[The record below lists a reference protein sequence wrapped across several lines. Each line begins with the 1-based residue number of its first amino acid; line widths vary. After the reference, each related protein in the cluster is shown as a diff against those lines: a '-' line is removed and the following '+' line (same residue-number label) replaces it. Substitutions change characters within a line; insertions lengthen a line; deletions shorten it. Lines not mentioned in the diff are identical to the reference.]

1 MSRPTQ
7 VHRTTID
14 SNELDILLP
23 LVSQFSTLHGF
34 YKKLL
39 LMRAKETAGLGS
51 AYTKSNAPKSDADK
65 LLDAFGS
72 SDSQIPVAVINAMEK
87 AFDASAVDWDA
98 LTNEVLNT
106 PTSTSSTSENTDE
119 S

>member
-1 MSRPTQ
+1 MSYSTRATQ

-14 SNELDILLP
+14 STELDILLP
-23 LVSQFSTLHGF
+23 IVSQFSTLQGF

-65 LLDAFGS
+65 LLDAYAPIES
-72 SDSQIPVAVINAMEK
+72 IPDSHVKQIIDVSE
-87 AFDASAVDWDA
+87 VDWDA
-98 LTNEVLNT
+98 LTNEVLS
-106 PTSTSSTSENTDE
+106 TSTSTPENTNE